1 MSRAKINITAK
12 MKMLE
17 AGIVPAFTG
26 QELVDMLDSLNYHD
40 RRIAKR
46 KFRKLWK
53 KLAKEND
60 VVFDM
65 LTSGPGEEPTK
76 AQKRN
81 RACAV
86 VRTMINSSN
95 EDF

>member
-1 MSRAKINITAK
+1 MSIVKRNITAK

-26 QELVDMLDSLNYHD
+26 QELIEMLASLNYQE

-53 KLAKEND
+53 RLAKENNL
-60 VVFDM
+60 VSGM
-65 LTSGPGEEPTK
+65 LTSGPGMDPTK

-81 RACAV
+81 RSCAV
-86 VRTMINSSN
+86 VRTMIDISTD
-95 EDF
+95 DF